1 MTKKE
6 KVKEEIRATII
17 RLNYWEE
24 ELSKMSVEKKKEI
37 DNFYILSNQLR
48 RMGDMDSILW
58 LVNNKNIKTRVTLAE
73 WERV

>member
-6 KVKEEIRATII
+6 KVKAEIRATII